1 MPRHLPPHQRTYLPP
16 VGDVNSELT
25 AFAGRIEERDLS
37 VDLGWQGTYS
47 LNSLCSRLYG
57 GGSSYSM
64 RLARA
69 TDAGGQKFYV
79 PTLMGIFPGQRLK
92 IDLIEEPLFTVK
104 RLGQDA
110 DGLFFETWEKAP
122 RRIEREKPL
131 YNKHNVN
138 VLSLSDTS
146 NSDNQGATVN
156 LNRRAYGAG
165 DVFMMAAVLEY
176 QSNVYSG
183 LGDEGGVG
191 SAVNLLH
198 DIEPFHGVVESWTQK
213 PGEQTEVVYKPTR
226 DALPPD
232 TRNTQKLGTSRPLI
246 NLNERK
252 QKRDGAAN
260 VVPRS
265 VDPAG
270 WLAGL
275 PAPDHL
281 EGCIL
286 IRPVDIPADWKKY
299 VGSFIALVG
308 RPLGGGGT
316 DASEH
321 YAKDEETP
329 AGRVSGEVYRWWYI
343 THVQDAGSGRAYVFV
358 DRVFQRAHEVAKSG
372 PLLFRDENY
381 TDDKSRIEERKLGYI
396 IAPGAWV
403 SDVRNGVAGNV
414 LGNEG
419 AQPADPRRIL
429 LAPGEPDFA
438 ENDPITNPP
447 GPDVWHPSGFRAR
460 QFHHFPATSPGD
472 AFLSENYGR
481 VQVGSGLHV
490 AGSVAPDPGES
501 MPDAL
506 RRIQKDQQ
514 PHYQQGVWITATT
527 DAAIRIQ
534 GYSKNAA
541 IDLRQQQGD
550 QKILWFNSDLTGF
563 STLHADRGSGEFL
576 FATTLKKDAVAVLSG
591 EKGIALTKLHGLS
604 GTSTPARN
612 LSGRQEVKK
621 NEDRATVLLPVKE
634 DDDRYR
640 VFLQCSWLTE
650 SAVVTRSDTQFEVSF
665 GTKPTEDT
673 GFDWLLVR

>member
-1 MPRHLPPHQRTYLPP
+1 MPSQKPPHERTYLPP

-25 AFAGRIEERDLS
+25 AFAGRIEERDLD

-64 RLARA
+64 KLAKA
-69 TDAGGQKFYV
+69 TPAGSQKFYV

-92 IDLIEEPLFTVK
+92 IDLLEEPLFTVDS
-104 RLGQDA
+104 LGQDA
-110 DGLFFETWEKAP
+110 AGLFFVTKEKAP
-122 RRIEREKPL
+122 REIPEKAPL

-146 NSDNQGATVN
+146 SSDNQGATVN

-165 DVFMMAAVLEY
+165 DVFMLAAMLEY
-176 QSNVYSG
+176 QSNIYSG

-191 SAVNLLH
+191 CAVNLLH
-198 DIEPFHGVVESWTQK
+198 DLEAFHGVVESWAQK
-213 PGEQTEVVYKPTR
+213 RGEQTEVVYKPTA
-226 DALPPD
+226 DAMPPS
-232 TRNTQKLGTSRPLI
+232 TRNSQKLGTSRPLI
-246 NLNERK
+246 NLNQRK
-252 QKRDGAAN
+252 WKRDGVAN
-260 VVPRS
+260 VVRPG

-281 EGCIL
+281 NGCIL
-286 IRPVDIPADWKKY
+286 IRPVDVPADWRRY
-299 VGSFIALVG
+299 VGSFIALAG
-308 RPLGGGGT
+308 RPAGGSTT

-321 YAKDEETP
+321 YKKDEATP
-329 AGRVSGEVYRWWYI
+329 AGRVIDDVYRWWYI
-343 THVQDAGSGRAYVFV
+343 TDVQDAGSGRVYVFV
-358 DRVFQRAHEVAKSG
+358 DRVFQRAHEAAKSG
-372 PLLFRDENY
+372 PLLFRDDNY
-381 TDDKSRIEERKLGYI
+381 TDGMAQVEERKLGYI

-403 SDVRNGVAGNV
+403 SDVRRGVAGNV

-438 ENDPITNPP
+438 KDDPIANPP

-460 QFHHFPATSPGD
+460 QFHHYPATEPG
-472 AFLSENYGR
+472 ASFLSENYGR

-514 PHYQQGVWITATT
+514 PHYRQGVWITATT
-527 DAAIRIQ
+527 EAAIRIQ
-534 GYSKNAA
+534 GYTKKAA
-541 IDLRQQQGD
+541 IDLRQEHGD
-550 QKILWFNSDLTGF
+550 QKILWFNTKLTGF
-563 STLHADRGSGEFL
+563 STLHADRGSGDFI
-576 FATTLKKDAVAVLSG
+576 FSTTLKDLVATLSG
-591 EKGIALTKLHGLS
+591 EHGLALTTLRGLS
-604 GTSTPARN
+604 GTSQPARN
-612 LSGRQEVKK
+612 LRGRKAVKK
-621 NEDRATVLLPVKE
+621 DEDRATVMLPVKE
-634 DDDRYR
+634 DNDQYHL
-640 VFLQCSWLTE
+640 FIQCSWLTE
-650 SAVVTRSDTQFEVSF
+650 SAVVKRSDSEFEVSF
-665 GTKPTEDT
+665 SVKAPEDT